1 MVKDFSNINQLDYTE
16 EQLQYF
22 ETEMRKFRLPLIC
35 RLWKRFGLNF
45 LSYSIIPVMVIL
57 AVLFVIYNNSQYGID
72 WIWILCKSI
81 ILFYIFGVGGSG
93 LISHILELIFVNKLR
108 RRLGLTKIDF
118 QIFVNQFEITG
129 M

>member
-1 MVKDFSNINQLDYTE
+1 MVKDFSNINQLDYTTE
-16 EQLQYF
+16 ELEYF

-35 RLWKRFGLNF
+35 RLWKKYGLYF

-57 AVLFVIYNNSQYGID
+57 TVLFVIYNHAQYGYD

-81 ILFYIFGVGGSG
+81 VLFYIFGVGGSA
-93 LISHILELIFVNKLR
+93 LISHLLELFTVNKLR
-108 RRLGLTKIDF
+108 KRLGLSKFDF
-118 QIFVNQFEITG
+118 QIFVNQFQITG